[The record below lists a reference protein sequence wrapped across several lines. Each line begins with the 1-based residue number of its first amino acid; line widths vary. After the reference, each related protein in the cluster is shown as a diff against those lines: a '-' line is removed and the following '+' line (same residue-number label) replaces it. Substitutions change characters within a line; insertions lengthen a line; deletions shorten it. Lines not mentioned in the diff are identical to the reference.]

1 MMNCAGYRGRMGD
14 LMKQAV
20 LNRKRAREPHLG
32 ERTFPRLMLAPTLVA
47 MAILTA
53 YPLIFTFVY
62 SFTDYQYLKGA
73 ENASFVALKNYT
85 DLIQNVY
92 FRQAVWNTVKFT
104 ILAVFFEMVFGL
116 LIAVFINSLKRGQK
130 VMRTLL
136 LLPYL
141 LPAVTVAL
149 SWRMMLSSNYGIINQ
164 VLESLHLPV
173 FNWFMDT
180 RTAFG
185 TILLI
190 DVWQNVPFVFLL
202 LYASLQSV
210 SESQYEAARIDGAG
224 VIQQFWY
231 VTIPNIKNGLAL
243 CALLRTIDT
252 FRLFEKV
259 NILTGGGPA
268 GTTSTITQYL
278 YNYGIRNLKFGF
290 GSAGAIV
297 MTLLV
302 LILASAY
309 IKRAIK

>member
-1 MMNCAGYRGRMGD
+1 
-14 LMKQAV
+14 MKRNEIAKLNSAQAAT
-20 LNRKRAREPHLG
+20 NRFG
-32 ERTFPRLMLAPTLVA
+32 IGMLTPTLIVLLV
-47 MAILTA
+47 MTA

-62 SFTDYQYLKGA
+62 SFTDYNYLKGT
-73 ENASFVALKNYT
+73 ENASFVLFDNYVSLFKNG
-85 DLIQNVY
+85 Y
-92 FRQAVWNTVKFT
+92 FQQAVWNTIKFT
-104 ILAVFFEMVFGL
+104 ILAVVLELALGL
-116 LIAVFINSLKRGQK
+116 LIAVFVNSLKRGQK
-130 VMRTLL
+130 IMRTLL

-149 SWRMMLSSNYGIINQ
+149 SWRMMLSANYGIINQ
-164 VLESLHLPV
+164 FLKGLGLPV

-180 RTAFG
+180 KTAFG

-210 SESQYEAARIDGAG
+210 SENQYEAARIDGAG
-224 VIQQFWY
+224 FFQQFWY
-231 VTIPNIKNGLAL
+231 ITLPNIKGSLAL

-259 NILTGGGPA
+259 NVLTGGGPA
-268 GTTSTITQYL
+268 GTTTTITQFL
-278 YNYGIRNLKFGF
+278 YTYGIKSLDFGF

-302 LILASAY
+302 LILSSFY
-309 IKRAIK
+309 IKRAMG

>member
-1 MMNCAGYRGRMGD
+1 
-14 LMKQAV
+14 MKSQTAK
-20 LNRKRAREPHLG
+20 LAASSSASRFGKA
-32 ERTFPRLMLAPTLVA
+32 MIAPTLLV
-47 MAILTA
+47 MLVMTA
-53 YPLIFTFVY
+53 YPLVFTLFY
-62 SFTDYQYLKGA
+62 SFTDYNYLKGTDK
-73 ENASFVALKNYT
+73 ASFVLFDNFTSLFANG
-85 DLIQNVY
+85 Y
-92 FRQAVWNTVKFT
+92 FRQAVVNTIVFT
-104 ILAVFFEMVFGL
+104 LLAVLFEMALGL
-116 LIAVFINSLKRGQK
+116 LAAVFVNGLTKGQK
-130 VMRTLL
+130 MMRTLL

-149 SWRMMLSSNYGIINQ
+149 SWRMMLSSNYGIVNQ
-164 VLESLHLPV
+164 ALSALGLPV

-180 RTAFG
+180 KTAFG

-224 VIQQFWY
+224 AIQRFRY
-231 VTIPNIKNGLAL
+231 VTLPNIKGSVAL

-259 NILTGGGPA
+259 NVLTGGGPA

-278 YNYGIRNLKFGF
+278 YNYGIKSLDFGF

-302 LILASAY
+302 LILSSVY
-309 IKRAIK
+309 IKRAMS

>member
-1 MMNCAGYRGRMGD
+1 
-14 LMKQAV
+14 MKRNEIAKLNSAQAAT
-20 LNRKRAREPHLG
+20 NRFG
-32 ERTFPRLMLAPTLVA
+32 IGMLTPTLIVLLV
-47 MAILTA
+47 MTA

-62 SFTDYQYLKGA
+62 SFTDYNYLKGT
-73 ENASFVALKNYT
+73 ENASFVLFDNYVSLFKNG
-85 DLIQNVY
+85 Y
-92 FRQAVWNTVKFT
+92 FQQAVWNTIKFT
-104 ILAVFFEMVFGL
+104 ILAVVLEMALGL
-116 LIAVFINSLKRGQK
+116 LIAVFVNSLKRGQK
-130 VMRTLL
+130 IMRTLL

-149 SWRMMLSSNYGIINQ
+149 SWRMMLSANYGIINQ
-164 VLESLHLPV
+164 FLEGLGLPV

-180 RTAFG
+180 KTAFG

-210 SESQYEAARIDGAG
+210 SENQYEAARIDGAG
-224 VIQQFWY
+224 FFQQFWY
-231 VTIPNIKNGLAL
+231 ITLPNIKGSLAL

-259 NILTGGGPA
+259 NVLTGGGPA
-268 GTTSTITQYL
+268 GTTTTITQFL
-278 YNYGIRNLKFGF
+278 YTYGIKSLDFGF

-302 LILASAY
+302 LILSSFY
-309 IKRAIK
+309 IKRAMG